1 MLAPDHSDAAA
12 ALVEAANNG
21 EWIAALDLVE
31 QSFGVRGCILMAY
44 DGLSRDPAAV
54 LASSFGMRRDRQ
66 EQYMADFAAIDFRNK
81 FIERQPSGQII
92 HDYQIAPVKE
102 LDRTAI
108 YAEFLKPLDLG
119 RFVGVNLGVTAA
131 KDKSHTFFALAKAND
146 SEPPSEAEC
155 AQVLAMA
162 KLARA
167 AVRTA
172 GVVGALR
179 ARADSISAAVD
190 RLDVGMIFVGGNRR
204 IVELNNEARHLLDER
219 NAVFTQGGQLRF
231 ADAEAEAHFLRVLQD
246 DPALTPGRTWI
257 ARGADNS
264 ALVVIASNIATVSL
278 SVDQPVLTLLLI
290 DTRRQA
296 RRGGAAWR
304 QLFRLTPTECEVA
317 QCILAGMS
325 RREIA
330 LARQVSEGTVHTQMR
345 SIYAKLSVSKLND
358 AVLLLSAT
366 IGA

>member
-1 MLAPDHSDAAA
+1 MLAPDHSDAGA
-12 ALVEAANNG
+12 ALVEAADNG

-66 EQYMADFAAIDFRNK
+66 EQYMTDFAAIDFRNK
-81 FIERQPSGQII
+81 FIERQPSGKII

-102 LDRTAI
+102 LDHTAI
-108 YAEFLKPLDLG
+108 YAEFLQPLDLG
-119 RFVGVNLGVTAA
+119 RFVGVNLGVSAA
-131 KDKSHTFFALAKAND
+131 KDRSHTFFALAKAND
-146 SEPPSEAEC
+146 SEPPSEQEC

-167 AVRTA
+167 AVRTSSI
-172 GVVGALR
+172 VSSLR
-179 ARADSISAAVD
+179 ARADSISTAVD
-190 RLDVGMIFVGGNRR
+190 QLDVGMAFVAGNRH
-204 IVELNNEARHLLDER
+204 IVECNDAARHLLNER
-219 NAVFTQGGQLRF
+219 NAVYTQGGQLRF
-231 ADAEAEAHFLRVLQD
+231 SDPEADAQFARLLQED
-246 DPALTPGRTWI
+246 RALTPGRTWI
-257 ARGADNS
+257 AQGGDQSN
-264 ALVVIASNIATVSL
+264 LVVIAANIKSAGLSL
-278 SVDQPVLTLLLI
+278 GQPVLTLMLV

-296 RRGGAAWR
+296 RNGAAGWR
-304 QLFRLTPTECEVA
+304 RLFKLTPSECEVA
-317 QCILAGMS
+317 QCILRGLS

-345 SIYAKLSVSKLND
+345 SIYAKLQVSKLND
-358 AVLLLSAT
+358 AVLLLGAT

>member
-1 MLAPDHSDAAA
+1 MLAPNHSDAAA

-44 DGLSRDPAAV
+44 DGFSRDPAAV

-66 EQYMADFAAIDFRNK
+66 EQYMADFAALDFRNK

-108 YAEFLKPLDLG
+108 YAEFLRPLDLG
-119 RFVGVNLGVTAA
+119 RFVGVNLGVKAA

-146 SEPPSEAEC
+146 SEPPSETEC

-172 GVVGALR
+172 SVVSTLR

-190 RLDVGMIFVGGNRR
+190 RLDVGMILVAGNRR
-204 IVELNNEARHLLDER
+204 IVECNNEASRLIDQR
-219 NAVFTQGGQLRF
+219 SAVLSQGGQLRF
-231 ADAEAEAHFLRVLQD
+231 ADADADAQFTRFLQD
-246 DPALTPGRTWI
+246 DRALNPGRTWI
-257 ARGADNS
+257 ARAADDS
-264 ALVVIASNIATVSL
+264 AIVVIASNINTVSL
-278 SVDQPVLTLLLI
+278 SIDQPVVTLLLV
-290 DTRRQA
+290 DARRQP
-296 RRGGAAWR
+296 RRGATAWR

-317 QCILAGMS
+317 QCILGGMS

-366 IGA
+366 VGA